1 MIGLII
7 YAVLL
12 NSFELPFCCFLMLPN
27 DSAEGLQSD
36 NIEESIMGRIIAE
49 NIGKNEGL
57 RQYPP

>member
-1 MIGLII
+1 
-7 YAVLL
+7 
-12 NSFELPFCCFLMLPN
+12 MLPN